1 MASKKVCEDTKLY
14 VLVQLD
20 GFDDTEV
27 EDCDGE
33 TYTSLDKAKEALA
46 GFDEENWVIAEVQ
59 FINKI
64 IHKSEVVPYNA

>member
-1 MASKKVCEDTKLY
+1 MASKKVCEDTKRY
-14 VLVQLD
+14 VLAQLD
-20 GFDDTEV
+20 EFDDKEV
-27 EDCDGE
+27 VDYECE
-33 TYTSLDKAKEALA
+33 TYASLDKAKEALA